1 MGATNR
7 NSVQGAIELGLI
19 QLRPANEPRLQLSS
33 RTDKGVHALS
43 STATVDLQ
51 QRYNVKTT
59 YFPPKYITTR
69 LNTYFD
75 LAKIDI
81 SYKENELHNSM
92 GNFGSELCVKLA
104 T

>member
-1 MGATNR
+1 MFRFIYNNIALHIDN
-7 NSVQGAIELGLI
+7 LI
-19 QLRPANEPRLQLSS
+19 KTFPIN

-81 SYKENELHNSM
+81 R
-92 GNFGSELCVKLA
+92 
-104 T
+104 